1 MNAAMYA
8 VIGIWKAIN
17 VKILINRTDINDDIW
32 IFLRELPCHDYTT
45 SYFTLFD
52 CN

>member
-8 VIGIWKAIN
+8 DIGIWKANN
-17 VKILINRTDINDDIW
+17 VKILINRTDINDKW
-32 IFLRELPCHDYTT
+32 IFKKKNLPDDYTT

-52 CN
+52 CK